1 MVREDH
7 PLRNLAIR
15 VGLQVLLPDLHSTS
29 HPLDST
35 PFALLQVPP
44 RPRVLRAYKTVL
56 VAPNA
61 WLEELFRF
69 LVEGTGV
76 RDLRCRR
83 RWGVEG
89 GRRGVGGGSGGWV
102 VLNVRHL
109 FEDSARRFVLK
120 VRWGEEPGRKGLRLL
135 YPGN

>member
-1 MVREDH
+1 MVGEDH
-7 PLRNLAIR
+7 SLRYFSMR
-15 VGLQVLLPDLHSTS
+15 VGLRVVLHLAGYPLYPAPFTLP
-29 HPLDST
+29 
-35 PFALLQVPP
+35 QVPP

-89 GRRGVGGGSGGWV
+89 GRRGLGSGSGDWDGG
-102 VLNVRHL
+102 LSVRH
-109 FEDSARRFVLK
+109 FSK
-120 VRWGEEPGRKGLRLL
+120 VQLEVSW
-135 YPGN
+135 